1 MAPTSLLHLSFLTIE
16 ATTLK
21 ERLVGFSIFPLF
33 INSTTKMP
41 VLPDDELDVETE
53 GVRALH
59 KGAYQIPI
67 YSEYPQ
73 VSKSLTYKNF
83 IRLERIP
90 TASVL
95 IRVDYAAIDYA
106 GNFISIRDPDPVI
119 AKLAF
124 EPPPRYEDSPYS
136 TTYFLTS
143 DIEREVFR
151 LRKVRATDAPLKE
164 VLEAIAEVQGK
175 EFEDTEALIDDFR

>member
-67 YSEYPQ
+67 YSEYP
-73 VSKSLTYKNF
+73 
-83 IRLERIP
+83 
-90 TASVL
+90 
-95 IRVDYAAIDYA
+95 
-106 GNFISIRDPDPVI
+106 
-119 AKLAF
+119 
-124 EPPPRYEDSPYS
+124 
-136 TTYFLTS
+136 
-143 DIEREVFR
+143 
-151 LRKVRATDAPLKE
+151 
-164 VLEAIAEVQGK
+164 
-175 EFEDTEALIDDFR
+175 